1 MTRGE
6 DIGLKYLLLL
16 YIAPSGDNINFIT
29 ALYRE
34 SGRQLRR
41 IYLMKFKSKN
51 RMSTETLAL
60 GAILTALVIVLQF
73 IAAMLVRL
81 GLFSVSLVLI
91 PIVIGVATCG
101 IGMGAWLGFV
111 FGVVVLL
118 SGDAAAFLAVDVLGT
133 VVTVLVKGIACGLC
147 AGLVYKLLE
156 KLNRYVAVF
165 AAAIICPVV
174 NTGVF
179 LIGGVVFFLDTLS
192 EWGKSFGYDDV
203 ASYMF
208 FGLVG
213 FNFLFELGVNIVL
226 SPIVVRLLNMRKTK
240 SNAKLLNK

>member
-1 MTRGE
+1 M
-6 DIGLKYLLLL
+6 

-41 IYLMKFKSKN
+41 IYFMEFKSKN

-73 IAAMLVRL
+73 MGSFIHL
-81 GLFSVSLVLI
+81 GPFSISLVLI

-101 IGMGAWLGFV
+101 IGMGGWLGLV

-118 SGDAAAFLAVDVLGT
+118 SGDAASFLAVDVLGT
-133 VVTVLVKGIACGLC
+133 IVTVLAKGVACGLC
-147 AGLVYKLLE
+147 AGLVYKLVE
-156 KLNRYVAVF
+156 KFNRYVAVL
-165 AAAIICPVV
+165 AAAIVCPVV

-179 LIGGVVFFLDTLS
+179 LIGGVVFFLDTLT

-203 ASYMF
+203 ANYMF

-213 FNFLFELGVNIVL
+213 FNFLFELGFNIVL
-226 SPIVVRLLNMRKTK
+226 SPIVVRLLGMRKK
-240 SNAKLLNK
+240 K